1 MMLDNGAGEGI
12 RTLGPYLGK
21 IGCSDIHIYDQL
33 FISTQIIRTGSEHY
47 REHADLAAA
56 VQVPD
61 RIANPRLSSKMA
73 LSRLSAI
80 L

>member
-1 MMLDNGAGEGI
+1 V
-12 RTLGPYLGK
+12 R
-21 IGCSDIHIYDQL
+21 
-33 FISTQIIRTGSEHY
+33 
-47 REHADLAAA
+47 
-56 VQVPD
+56 VPD